1 MRTLRRSQSFSD
13 LQHPSLQ
20 YSQLS
25 AISELNITNSA
36 ARISNKPAV
45 PRSHSTLPQTRKS
58 RRRSK
63 SVLSGSSLIPR
74 SLAVNNS
81 SNRVRLGRS
90 TVPENRPETATRK
103 SRRRSQ
109 SVVISS
115 SLGVNNR
122 SNISGFTQSI
132 LPANRTGRLR

>member
-45 PRSHSTLPQTRKS
+45 PRSHSTLPQTKKS

-90 TVPENRPETATRK
+90 TVPENRYSLNYLGFGSIGSATFLHPG
-103 SRRRSQ
+103 SRTS
-109 SVVISS
+109 
-115 SLGVNNR
+115 
-122 SNISGFTQSI
+122 T
-132 LPANRTGRLR
+132 RTSKI